1 MAKFT
6 VRIVL
11 HDGNS
16 NDYNILYDAM
26 DKEGF
31 SDVISSSDGI
41 DYKMPDGEY
50 NIQGIHT
57 KENILDKAKRAIG
70 STHLEGSVLVTESN
84 GRTWSNLDKV

>member
-1 MAKFT
+1 MAKYT

-11 HDGNS
+11 HDGDS

-50 NIQGIHT
+50 NIQGIYT
-57 KENILDKAKRAIG
+57 KENILDKAKRAIS
-70 STHLEGSVLVTESN
+70 STHLEGSVLVTKSN